1 MKILISGRSE
11 AALQALKARIPQCGS
26 YEMESVLMLN
36 GHVDPLLV
44 VDYRPDVL
52 VLHAGDQAAGSLRA
66 LAERPARDRPALVV
80 VGDQLPTEA
89 MKYAMRAGARDFIG
103 ETEIAELTESLRRL
117 EAELGND
124 DSSGRAQTIA
134 VVNAKGGSGG
144 TIIAT
149 SLAHLSATVSGDET
163 VVVDVDFQYGPLPHY
178 LDLQPKRGLLEALVQ
193 ARELDEMAVQAYT
206 VAHESGLHVMAP
218 LPEAQSPVD
227 FNVAERMRAL
237 LEVLKRRYD
246 RVIIDLPRHLDD
258 VAAAALQGSDEVL
271 IVLQQS
277 LLSVR
282 DAVRLKTVLT
292 HELAV
297 PESRISSVVNRYSKH
312 AALELD
318 DIRGALDEDDL
329 ALVPNHY
336 KLVSQALD
344 MGVPVFEQAPSSAVA
359 KALVGL
365 QGRLM
370 GRKAPQSRGFLA
382 KTVFRLRG

>member
-1 MKILISGRSE
+1 MKILISSRSE
-11 AALQALKARIPQCGS
+11 AALRALKARIPQCGS
-26 YEMESVLMLN
+26 HETESVLMLN
-36 GHVDPLLV
+36 GHVDPLMV

-52 VLHAGDQAAGSLRA
+52 VLHAGDQAAGALRA

-89 MKYAMRAGARDFIG
+89 MKLAMRAGARDFIG
-103 ETEIAELTESLRRL
+103 EQELTESLRRL
-117 EAELGND
+117 EAELRCD
-124 DSSGRAQTIA
+124 DSPGQAQTIA

-144 TIIAT
+144 TFIAT

-163 VVVDVDFQYGPLPHY
+163 VVVDLDFQYGPLPHY
-178 LDLQPKRGLLEALVQ
+178 LDLQPKRGLLEALAQ
-193 ARELDEMAVQAYT
+193 AHELDEMAVQAYS

-218 LPEAQSPVD
+218 LPEVQSPVD
-227 FNVAERMRAL
+227 FNVAERMTSL
-237 LEVLKRRYD
+237 VEVLKRRYG
-246 RVIIDLPRHLDD
+246 RVIIDLPRHLDE
-258 VAAAALQGSDEVL
+258 VAAAVLQASDEVV

-292 HELAV
+292 RELAV
-297 PESRISSVVNRYSKH
+297 PEARISNVVNRYGKN
-312 AALELD
+312 ATLQIG

-329 ALVPNHY
+329 VLVPNQY

-344 MGVPVFEQAPSSAVA
+344 MGVPVFEQAPNSAVA